1 MAKRLLDSWEKH
13 YDRVWRYERTAL
25 NLAQDNCVK
34 LMSFQKMFEL
44 IFDTRLSVK
53 RKADPVISEINQQQQ
68 RVACFLKNSD
78 AIISAEMVKL
88 YGNKRYYFSVAYK
101 KRINPG

>member
-34 LMSFQKMFEL
+34 LMSFQKN
-44 IFDTRLSVK
+44 V
-53 RKADPVISEINQQQQ
+53 
-68 RVACFLKNSD
+68 
-78 AIISAEMVKL
+78 
-88 YGNKRYYFSVAYK
+88 
-101 KRINPG
+101 